1 MCLCIQGDGEKS
13 PCQRKPSSPSSNS
26 PLGGYGRYTPS
37 RSPQN
42 YSRAGPEVHMGGKY
56 SSLAR
61 DCSSLSSPIPHLG
74 GVQNPSMLT
83 RDTSSLPAYY
93 SGRADGSG
101 GAVDIGKYSPS
112 QPSGSGNLSLQLNPT
127 TLAMLQQHSYVPYFK
142 GFKQD
147 PPPGPKPRTSLHL
160 NLAPPN
166 GKDSSSLSLVCVS
179 SLPYGVVGRFCDVVW
194 CC

>member
-1 MCLCIQGDGEKS
+1 MCLCTQGDGEKS
-13 PCQRKPSSPSSNS
+13 PCQWRPSSPSSNS

-61 DCSSLSSPIPHLG
+61 DSSSLSSPIPHLG

-93 SGRADGSG
+93 SGTADRSG

-127 TLAMLQQHSYVPYFK
+127 TLAMLQQHNYIPYFK
-142 GFKQD
+142 GIKACLRQTQKLDELVGLLLLSALRKENKHAKTCNLNYLHFQCS
-147 PPPGPKPRTSLHL
+147 RTLI
-160 NLAPPN
+160 
-166 GKDSSSLSLVCVS
+166 
-179 SLPYGVVGRFCDVVW
+179 F
-194 CC
+194 